1 MAEME
6 PVIVVVEDESPIR
19 RFLWATLSG
28 GAVVPNRVCIKE
40 TARSAGG

>member
-19 RFLWATLSG
+19 RFLWATLTNHG
-28 GAVVPNRVCIKE
+28 YQLVEAVNID
-40 TARSAGG
+40 